1 MGIVEPSA
9 GVPHTPSL
17 TGARPD
23 RATWRAGPGWSPR
36 AAALMAGI
44 GLLTM
49 AITAL
54 VADQLLVQAAATGSP
69 AAASAA
75 LRGAA
80 LLFLATAGLDLLVA
94 LALFSL
100 LLPVHRDLSAAAAVL
115 RVVYTTM
122 LLLATSH
129 LLGPLAGPAPVAVDA
144 AVETFRTTW
153 DLGLA
158 VFGAHLAVVGVLVWR
173 SRFMPRWLGGLLVL
187 SGAGYLVDGVGVIAA
202 ADYGLRLSLATFVGE
217 VALLGWLLVRARRL
231 PAAADGPAH
240 DGDR

>member
-1 MGIVEPSA
+1 MAIVEPSA
-9 GVPHTPSL
+9 GAQPTPSL
-17 TGARPD
+17 PGVRAERP
-23 RATWRAGPGWSPR
+23 AWRAGPGWSPR
-36 AAALMAGI
+36 AAALLAGV

-54 VADQLLVQAAATGSP
+54 VADQLLTQAATGAP
-69 AAASAA
+69 DAASAA

-80 LLFLATAGLDLLVA
+80 LLFLVTAGLDLLVA

-100 LLPVHRDLSAAAAVL
+100 LLPVHRDLSASAAVL

-129 LLGPLAGPAPVAVDA
+129 LLEPFADLAPASVDA
-144 AVETFRTTW
+144 AIEAFRTTW

-173 SRFMPRWLGGLLVL
+173 SRFMPRWLGALLIL
-187 SGAGYLVDGVGVIAA
+187 SGAGYLVDGIGVIAA
-202 ADYGLRLSLATFVGE
+202 SGYGLRLSLYTFVGE
-217 VALLGWLLVRARRL
+217 VALLAWLLVRARRL
-231 PAAADGPAH
+231 PGARADGPAR